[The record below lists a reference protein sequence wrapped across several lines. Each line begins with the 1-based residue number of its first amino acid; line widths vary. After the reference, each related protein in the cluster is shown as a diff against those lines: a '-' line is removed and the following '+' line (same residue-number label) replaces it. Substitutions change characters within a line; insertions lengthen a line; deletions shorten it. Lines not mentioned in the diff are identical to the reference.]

1 MVALAPPAVGPAPA
15 SLEASSFVTL
25 SISAVH
31 GPAPA
36 VPADNAAR
44 AQAPS
49 SNVIVFMAF
58 FSRLRS

>member
-1 MVALAPPAVGPAPA
+1 M
-15 SLEASSFVTL
+15 L

-31 GPAPA
+31 GPAVA

-58 FSRLRS
+58 FSRLRF